1 MAKKFA
7 DIAAD
12 AAKNN
17 KGKDGKADKPKTVT
31 LPNGKVV
38 KATPKGKG
46 VDKVVD
52 KGDGKTKTVDKR
64 GGGKKVVTVSTPGK
78 DEGDRTVKR
87 KVFQGGDLKKVTTKK
102 FDDGYLVSKKK
113 DVKGG
118 KKKDIVYD
126 QSAEIA
132 RMLEDQRQAKIKSGE
147 ELIND
152 AFKVFDDNYYNQ
164 YRQDYLDHYNPQVD
178 KQFTDARQQLKY
190 NLARARTQDSTQGQ
204 RNFGDL
210 IEAYG
215 KRRAEVGSNALNAVN
230 TYRSNIDQQKQEL
243 YNQNQLAADPVKAA
257 QSAAGRVGAL
267 QTTPAYSPIGDLFS
281 GLIRGGTAYLAGR
294 QKALPPGYV

>member
-1 MAKKFA
+1 MAKK
-7 DIAAD
+7 
-12 AAKNN
+12 
-17 KGKDGKADKPKTVT
+17 DKKTVT
-31 LPNGKVV
+31 LPNGKTV
-38 KATPKGKG
+38 KATPNAKG

-52 KGDGKTKTVDKR
+52 KGDGKVKTVDKI
-64 GGGKKVVTVSTPGK
+64 GDKKIVKVTKDKGDGNKEVTRTVSKG
-78 DEGDRTVKR
+78 GDVKKTVS
-87 KVFQGGDLKKVTTKK
+87 KVFE
-102 FDDGYLVSKKK
+102 DGYLVSREVDKP
-113 DVKGG
+113 G

-152 AFKVFDDNYYNQ
+152 AFKVFDNNYYNQ

-243 YNQNQLAADPVKAA
+243 YNQNQLAADPTKAA

-294 QKALPPGYV
+294 QKALPPGYA